1 MQTITAGRSWTDTI
15 QAASTLLADRSDT
28 WTGMSG
34 ETVTGAAV
42 ARHLDTVADL
52 LARHGWVRSYSDT
65 DSDGVDIADDESMTV
80 KDMLRTVLRIAR
92 TLVSVGDPRLTL
104 WSAMKQASR
113 SDFSDSDTHRVAERV
128 LDALIKA
135 RTGGSGYVS
144 HDSWSERVGRT
155 RDDIAALLAAGADLA
170 HQHGPTA

>member
-15 QAASTLLADRSDT
+15 QAASALLADRPDI

-34 ETVTGAAV
+34 ETVTGVAV

-52 LARHGWVRSYSDT
+52 LARHGWVRSYGDT

-80 KDMLRTVLRIAR
+80 KDMLRTVLRYL
-92 TLVSVGDPRLTL
+92 TEPGDQRLNFTD
-104 WSAMKQASR
+104 AMCKATAT
-113 SDFSDSDTHRVAERV
+113 SDFDTRDAAEKV
-128 LDALIKA
+128 LNVVLRA
-135 RTGGSGYVS
+135 RTGARFPSC
-144 HDSWSERVGRT
+144 HAWAGRADRT
-155 RDDIAALLAAGADLA
+155 WDDIAALLAAGADLA